1 MAARTR
7 AAVHAPDSARS
18 RLLASQHGKALPA
31 VILGVDPGERSGWSL
46 WAAGR
51 LTDYGACSPY
61 DDPAHQRV
69 VRVALTEAAD
79 RGEPLIMVTEAWG
92 QRWRG
97 LSGAASAMG
106 ARKLWERSLAAQQ
119 RDVRAIPAP
128 HVVRAHVATWR
139 SSFGGRVGM
148 TSERAKGWAMWA
160 VTRRR
165 TGAVLREGDHD
176 IAEAI
181 LIGEWGTRA
190 RPVADVIPGRV
201 LRAWA
206 KDTSTAAT
214 VRR

>member
-18 RLLASQHGKALPA
+18 RLLASQHGRALPA
-31 VILGVDPGERSGWSL
+31 VVLGVDPGERSGWSL
-46 WAAGR
+46 WTAGR

-61 DDPAHQRV
+61 DSSDHQRV

-79 RGEPLIMVTEAWG
+79 RGEPLVMATEDWG

-97 LSGAASAMG
+97 LSGASSVMG
-106 ARKLWERSLAAQQ
+106 ARKLWERCLAAQQ

-128 HVVRAHVATWR
+128 HVVRVHVATWR
-139 SSFGGRVGM
+139 AAFGGRVGM
-148 TSERAKGWAMWA
+148 TTAEAKRWATRTCCRRHPRADIA
-160 VTRRR
+160 TR
-165 TGAVLREGDHD
+165 DHD

-190 RPVADVIPGRV
+190 RPVADVISSRV
-201 LRAWA
+201 LREWA
-206 KDTSTAAT
+206 ARS
-214 VRR
+214 